1 MDIFNFI
8 KDKLPGF
15 YDEYVAQYEYLMLK
29 TAGTVGNKYF
39 WNVNSDLANLKDDC
53 IVRSLA
59 VDENGTLA
67 FSDHWTTETNK
78 AFLVDD
84 ANNPQDVIK
93 LSLRGDI
100 NKDGVISIIDVTA
113 LIDILLDL
121 PARTYL
127 KPTDSYPKGLDYE
140 AADVNENKDI
150 EITDVTTL
158 IDILLNMPDQP
169 AQGSGN

>member
-1 MDIFNFI
+1 MFTPTR
-8 KDKLPGF
+8 LCLSAPS
-15 YDEYVAQYEYLMLK
+15 
-29 TAGTVGNKYF
+29 T
-39 WNVNSDLANLKDDC
+39 
-53 IVRSLA
+53 
-59 VDENGTLA
+59 
-67 FSDHWTTETNK
+67 
-78 AFLVDD
+78 
-84 ANNPQDVIK
+84 DVIK

-127 KPTDSYPKGLDYE
+127 EPTDTYPKGLDYE